1 MNNTISKYIK
11 ESINV
16 KQSFLE
22 KNNLSE
28 VIDLIIE
35 TITNKNKLLICG
47 NGGSAT
53 NAQHFSAELVGRYKL
68 DRKSLP
74 AIALTT
80 DSSIITAI
88 GNDYGY
94 SEVFSRQ
101 IEGLGNINDVLFAI
115 STSGN
120 SPNLLRA
127 IEEAKNN
134 NINVIGLLGKDG
146 GKMKEICDLSIIIP
160 SDNTPRIQE
169 LHIMVIHIICEI
181 LEDILFKNE

>member
-1 MNNTISKYIK
+1 MSKYIK